1 MSEMTDFRL
10 VLDLQA
16 GVAESPLWDARRGIL
31 WLCDIPGRRLVAFEP
46 SSGRVTDHL
55 FPEVVASLGLCRSGR
70 LVVAQ
75 KRSVLLFDP
84 ATGRSDML
92 AELEEEPEC
101 NRLNDG
107 KVGPDGHF
115 WVGSMNNLPDK
126 TPSGALYRISPAGK
140 VERKLDGLTI
150 SNGLAWSPDG
160 MRLYHADTRG
170 PWIDCWDF
178 DTATGAIA
186 NRRRLATV
194 PNEEGR
200 PDGGACDAEG
210 NYWSAGASAGCINVF
225 TPTGTLSRKLAF
237 PVPAPTMPCFA
248 GEGLTTLFVTSLREG
263 KPAAMLEAFP
273 AMGGLFR
280 LDDVPAG
287 SPVALFDA

>member
-1 MSEMTDFRL
+1 MSETMDFRL

-16 GVAESPLWDARRGIL
+16 GVAESPLWDAARDLL
-31 WLCDIPGRRLVAFEP
+31 WLCDIPARRLLAYAP
-46 SSGRVTDHL
+46 SSARVTEHR

-84 ATGRSDML
+84 ETGRSEPL
-92 AELEEEPEC
+92 AELDDEPDC

-126 TPSGALYRISPAGK
+126 TPSGALYRISPSGK
-140 VERKLDGLTI
+140 VERKLEGFTI

-160 MRLYHADTRG
+160 TRLYHADTRG
-170 PWIDCWDF
+170 PWIDTWDF
-178 DTATGAIA
+178 DATRGEIT

-200 PDGGACDAEG
+200 PDGGACDAQG

-225 TPTGTLSRKLAF
+225 TPTGALARKLAF

-248 GEGLTTLFVTSLREG
+248 GPGLDTLFVTSLREG
-263 KPAAMLEAFP
+263 KPAEMLQAYP

-280 LDDVPAG
+280 LDGVPAG